1 MSLEVQNGK
10 LQMFFEPQNQRNK
23 VEKARREGVIF
34 CFKFVFTPPLT
45 SNNYILFISHSFLM
59 ISKTTNALSQ
69 NQSKFFKVKRQKK
82 KS

>member
-1 MSLEVQNGK
+1 MSLEIQNGK

-23 VEKARREGVIF
+23 AEKARRGVIF

-45 SNNYILFISHSFLM
+45 SNNYILFIYHSFLM

-69 NQSKFFKVKRQKK
+69 NQSKLFKVKRQKK